1 MLRTRLWMGGLLIL
15 LALAVL
21 VLDNYFA
28 PVYPV
33 LLVLL
38 LLLSAAACYELIR
51 LLDPQRRPHPF
62 PTTLLVWLV
71 IVSNWAPHLLRL
83 EHRWRGNDPWH
94 WVLAAMVVT
103 LLGVFLYEMATF
115 HDPATSVERIALTY
129 WGVAYLGFLPSFF
142 AQLRWLDTRPAGGAC
157 ALALAIFVP
166 KCGDIGAYFAG
177 RRFGRR
183 PMAPVLSPK
192 KTWEGAAGG
201 IAASVLAT
209 IVINRALSPMLDG
222 IVAEIGFGVTVGAAG
237 MLGDLAESLI
247 KRAGRFKDASQSI
260 PGFGGFLDVLD
271 AIIFAAPVAYA
282 WLACN
287 AR

>member
-1 MLRTRLWMGGLLIL
+1 MGALLII
-15 LALAVL
+15 LAFVILGV
-21 VLDNYFA
+21 DNYLA
-28 PVYPV
+28 PVYPL

-38 LLLSAAACYELIR
+38 LILSAAATYELVK
-51 LLDPQRRPHPF
+51 LLDPVRRPHPF

-71 IVSNWAPHLLRL
+71 IISNWLPHFLSAPRL
-83 EHRWRGNDPWH
+83 WLGRDPWH
-94 WVLAAMVVT
+94 WVLAAMVVG
-103 LLGVFLYEMATF
+103 LFVGFLYEMATF
-115 HDPATSVERIALTY
+115 RDAAASVERLSLMY
-129 WGVAYLGFLPSFF
+129 WSIAYLGFLPSFF
-142 AQLRWLDTRPAGGAC
+142 AQLRWLGATPANGTC

-201 IAASVLAT
+201 ILASVIAA
-209 IVINRALSPMLDG
+209 IVIDRALPSMLDG
-222 IVAEIGFGVTVGAAG
+222 ILAQIGFGITVGIAG

-271 AIIFAAPVAYA
+271 AIVFAAPVAYA
-282 WLACN
+282 WLA
-287 AR
+287 